1 MTGKTN
7 GAPKP
12 SPWGEGG
19 SPDGLTDEGH
29 TAVGEERRKK
39 GGAQHR
45 PYGMDGPRTSNREIA
60 TAALQPRNDRK
71 VEARNDRK
79 NRGRYDRKNDCRAK
93 TFPLGGRWQPGRADG

>member
-1 MTGKTN
+1 MDGLRTPN
-7 GAPKP
+7 REIAAPKP

-45 PYGMDGPRTSNREIA
+45 PYGMDEPRTSNREIA
-60 TAALQPRNDRK
+60 TAALQPRD
-71 VEARNDRK
+71 DRK
-79 NRGRYDRKNDCRAK
+79 NRGRNDRRIGVLCPKAYFSLPRSSNKEDH
-93 TFPLGGRWQPGRADG
+93 L

>member
-1 MTGKTN
+1 MDNGQLTIDNRTGVAMTGRTIA
-7 GAPKP
+7 APKP

-45 PYGMDGPRTSNREIA
+45 PYGGTQNLPHPR
-60 TAALQPRNDRK
+60 
-71 VEARNDRK
+71 
-79 NRGRYDRKNDCRAK
+79 RGRPAGGP
-93 TFPLGGRWQPGRADG
+93 FLG